1 MIEAKAV
8 RIVGKGDVEVLTL
21 GELSIAEPGPSE
33 LLVRVAAA
41 GLNRADTLQ
50 RKGFYP
56 APKGVVADVPGLEY
70 AGRVERV
77 GERVQDFAVGDA
89 VMGIVGGGAM
99 ATHLVVHEREA
110 VRVPS
115 GMPLEEAAAIPEV
128 FMTAFDAVFGQA
140 RLRMGEVLLVH
151 AVGSG
156 VGTAALQLGLSAGAR
171 VVGTSRTEDKLA
183 RCRALGLNDG
193 LCVKDKTFAK
203 ELSQLLQGRGADVI
217 LDGVG
222 AAYLGENIQALALC
236 GRIVV
241 VGLLGGATGELPLGA
256 LLAKRAQVIGTVLRS
271 RALEEKAA
279 LARAFTREVLPL
291 FEAGKLKPIVD
302 SVLPMSEVRAAH
314 QRMEKNDTFGK
325 IVLRW
330 D

>member
-8 RIVGKGDVEVLTL
+8 RIVGKGDVDTL
-21 GELSIAEPGPSE
+21 QLGSISVAEPGPSE
-33 LLVRVAAA
+33 LLVRVVAA

-56 APKGVVADVPGLEY
+56 APKGVVADVPGLEF
-70 AGRVERV
+70 AGHVERV
-77 GERVQDFAVGDA
+77 GERVQDFAPGDA

-128 FMTAFDAVFGQA
+128 FMTAYDAVFGQA
-140 RLRMGEVLLVH
+140 GLRMGEVLLVH

-171 VVGTSRTEDKLA
+171 VVGTSRTEDKLK
-183 RCRALGLNDG
+183 RCRELGLQHA
-193 LCVKDKTFAK
+193 LLVKDKTFAK
-203 ELSQLLQGRGADVI
+203 ELGQGADVI
-217 LDGVG
+217 LDSVG
-222 AAYLGENIQALALC
+222 AAYLGENINALASG

-256 LLAKRAQVIGTVLRS
+256 LLAKRGRVMGTVLRS
-271 RALEEKAA
+271 RALEEKAS
-279 LARAFTREVLPL
+279 LARAFSREVLPL
-291 FEAGKLKPIVD
+291 FEQGKLKPIVD
-302 SVLPMSEVRAAH
+302 SVLPMSDIKIAH
-314 QRMEKNDTFGK
+314 QRMEKNDSFGK

-330 D
+330 